1 MCAPSPPP
9 APDYAAA
16 ATAQGAA
23 NKDAAIAGSQISNP
37 NIVSPLGNQTVTYTT
52 DPVTGNPVPTVTQTY
67 NPTQQKIF
75 ETNQQGQLGLSQ
87 VGADAVG
94 RIGGILGQDV
104 NFNRDIGTQERG
116 RQEVIDAMMS
126 RVNQDLGR
134 RQEGIEST
142 LTARGIPRGSEAW
155 NREMDQLERSRTDA
169 LQQAIV
175 GSDARAM
182 DERRQAITELMAQ
195 RQTPLNE
202 ISALRTGS
210 QVSPLQFQGFSGQN
224 VQAAPIMQGAM
235 AQGQAGMNAY
245 NADVAGQNAM
255 MGGLFQLG
263 SAALMSPTGTF
274 KGFSDRRL
282 KSKIKRIG
290 THPMGIGI
298 YSYEIFGKPE
308 IGVMADEVL
317 QVIPDAVSVHDS
329 GFMQVDYGRL

>member
-9 APDYAAA
+9 PPDYAAA

-23 NKDAAIAGSQISNP
+23 NKEAAIAGSQISNP
-37 NIVSPLGNQTVTYTT
+37 NIISPLGNQTVTYTN
-52 DPVTGNPVPTVTQTY
+52 DPVTGNPVPTVTQSY
-67 NPTQQKIF
+67 NPTQQQIF
-75 ETNQQGQLGLSQ
+75 ETNQQGQLGLAT
-87 VGADAVG
+87 VGRDAVG
-94 RIGGILGQDV
+94 RIGNILGQDV
-104 NFNRDIGTQERG
+104 NFNRDIGSQSQG

-134 RQEGIEST
+134 RQGDVEST

-210 QVSPLQFQGFSGQN
+210 QVAPLQFQGFSGQN
-224 VQAAPIMQGAM
+224 VGAAPVMQGAI
-235 AQGQAGMNAY
+235 
-245 NADVAGQNAM
+245 AGQNAAM
-255 MGGLFQLG
+255 DAYNAQAGQAGGLMSGLFSLG
-263 SAALMSPTGTF
+263 SAGLGA
-274 KGFSDRRL
+274 
-282 KSKIKRIG
+282 
-290 THPMGIGI
+290 
-298 YSYEIFGKPE
+298 
-308 IGVMADEVL
+308 
-317 QVIPDAVSVHDS
+317 
-329 GFMQVDYGRL
+329 YGMMNRGR